1 MARFSNVEGYDS
13 SVRVIAFEILL
24 KNSRPS
30 EENLTEL
37 LGITKFVGS
46 EFASYCLNRVREYS
60 QSDPRLRE
68 VLHTQPADT
77 IHFKCSNQIYCP
89 VSFQYAPNIR
99 IEQGIYKVN
108 R

>member
-1 MARFSNVEGYDS
+1 MVPFSNVEGYDS

-30 EENLTEL
+30 EENLAEL
-37 LGITKFVGS
+37 LGIAKSVGS

-68 VLHTQPADT
+68 VLHT

-89 VSFQYAPNIR
+89 VSFHYAPNLR
-99 IEQGIYKVN
+99 IE
-108 R
+108 

>member
-1 MARFSNVEGYDS
+1 MVPFSNVEGYDS

-37 LGITKFVGS
+37 LGIAKSVGG

-68 VLHTQPADT
+68 VSTTHPARY
-77 IHFKCSNQIYCP
+77 HSLQMFKSNIL
-89 VSFQYAPNIR
+89 SS
-99 IEQGIYKVN
+99 
-108 R
+108 